1 MKLRKI
7 TSFRNTEFS
16 KKLLILI
23 TFLFDS
29 FIVIRSTKCVRYLCN
44 ELCWSQLAKYCILF
58 KSQHFIS
65 VSADLLWRR
74 SPDWKIQR
82 FTCCR
87 FDGRRLWTWFH
98 VWCGNLLHCVLHVLP
113 AGSSRSLLW
122 LRLWTSFWGQKA
134 GSIISNSFGSL
145 CMKKKAA
152 CFFIA
157 ICNFCTLHLPA
168 LLSSPF
174 IFWVKNKIEWKP
186 LGKRQSDERTKKAA
200 AATHALLFN
209 LRLHI
214 CHLYILQRNL
224 RWRSTFH

>member
-1 MKLRKI
+1 MRPLFAQWVML
-7 TSFRNTEFS
+7 TPSSQVLYYFQVS
-16 KKLLILI
+16 
-23 TFLFDS
+23 TFF
-29 FIVIRSTKCVRYLCN
+29 
-44 ELCWSQLAKYCILF
+44 
-58 KSQHFIS
+58 S
-65 VSADLLWRR
+65 VSTDLLWRR
-74 SPDWKIQR
+74 SPDWKIQW
-82 FTCCR
+82 FTCRR

-134 GSIISNSFGSL
+134 GNSSIISNSFGSL